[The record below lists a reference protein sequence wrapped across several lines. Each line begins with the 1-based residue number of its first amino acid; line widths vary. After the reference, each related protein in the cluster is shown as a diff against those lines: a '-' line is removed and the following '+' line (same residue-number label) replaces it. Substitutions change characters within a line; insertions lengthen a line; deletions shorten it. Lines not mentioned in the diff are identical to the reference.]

1 MKTKLFALMLL
12 AGSTMFAG
20 PRFFVGVGFGG
31 GYHRHYAPAPVY
43 YAPAPVAVYAAP
55 PVAPPV
61 AYGYGYAAPPAPGYG
76 YTWVNGYYY
85 PAGRSWAWRSGSWV
99 RPPSAR
105 AAWVGPRYVG
115 GRYFGGYWRR

>member
-1 MKTKLFALMLL
+1 MKTKLFAMMLL
-12 AGSTMFAG
+12 AGGTMFAG

-31 GYHRHYAPAPVY
+31 GYHRYYAPAPVY
-43 YAPAPVAVYAAP
+43 YAPAPVAIYAAP
-55 PVAPPV
+55 PLAPPV
-61 AYGYGYAAPPAPGYG
+61 AYRYAAPPAPGYG

-85 PAGRSWAWRSGSWV
+85 PAGRSWAWRAGSWV
-99 RPPSAR
+99 RPPFAR